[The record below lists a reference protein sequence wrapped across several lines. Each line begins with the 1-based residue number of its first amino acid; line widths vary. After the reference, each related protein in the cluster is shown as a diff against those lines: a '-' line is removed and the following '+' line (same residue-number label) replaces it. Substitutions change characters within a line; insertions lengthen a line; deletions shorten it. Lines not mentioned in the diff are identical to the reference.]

1 MKVIVFGAS
10 GLIGKA
16 IASEL
21 RGHGHQVVTAGRSS
35 CDVTFDFAYDHTE
48 AVFRAVVKGAD
59 IVVNAVGI
67 LIERGENTFAK
78 VHVQAPT
85 ALFKACA
92 LEHVARIVHI
102 SGMGVSDAPGGIA
115 GAYTA
120 TKLAAEHALAAC
132 PVDYAIV
139 RPALVI
145 DPTSPSTRLLQ
156 WLARLP
162 IIALPGLL
170 HPGASQVHPIN
181 NTDVA
186 EAVARICEHEKA
198 LRRVIEL
205 AGPEVMSYKEML
217 RRYRTAGGDG
227 KGGKGGKPGKG
238 AALWLPMPWWLM
250 NLTARLAAYLPQK
263 VVSLDTL
270 RMLRASAVS
279 HQNEAGYWLRRLP
292 KQAIKTVEYA
302 QAATKY
308 VANQK

>member
-21 RGHGHQVVTAGRSS
+21 RSRGHQVVTAGRSS
-35 CDVTFDFAYDHTE
+35 CDVSCDFAYDHAE

-59 IVVNAVGI
+59 IIVNSVGI

-102 SGMGVSDAPGGIA
+102 SGMGVSGEPGSLGIIA

-120 TKLAAEHALAAC
+120 SKLAAEHTLAAC

-145 DPTSPSTRLLQ
+145 DPASPSTRLLQ
-156 WLARLP
+156 WLAHLP

-170 HPGASQVHPIN
+170 HPGASQVHPIT

-186 EAVARICEHEKA
+186 QAVARICEHEKA

-217 RRYRTAGGDG
+217 RRYRSASSD
-227 KGGKGGKPGKG
+227 GKPGKG

-270 RMLRASAVS
+270 RMLRANAVS
-279 HQNEAGYWLRRLP
+279 RLNEASYWLRKLP
-292 KQAIKTVEYA
+292 KQAVETVEYA

-308 VANQK
+308 VAN